1 MTNVMLDAVDT
12 IELAEILEYFVERLD
27 ILAEHDPAKLLFADC
42 STYDLDD
49 LRADAARLIHRLHT
63 SPLTRH

>member
-1 MTNVMLDAVDT
+1 MTNVMLDAVDA

-27 ILAEHDPAKLLFADC
+27 ILADHGLAELLFADC

-49 LRADAARLIHRLHT
+49 LRADAARLINRLHT
-63 SPLTRH
+63 SPLTP